1 MNQVSQPTAERREG
15 VGSEAW
21 GGGLTLSELVKAS
34 WAFRWVSL
42 AIVVATTGL
51 AALIAFTAAPI
62 YRAEVLLSPLQDE
75 GPTGGGLGGIMR
87 QLGDIA
93 PLVGMS
99 GLEGVGLKEETM
111 ALVTSR
117 SFLGQFIADEKLMP
131 VLYPEL
137 SASAAA
143 AGDDTPTLG
152 DAYRW
157 FGRSILTID
166 EDKDTGLIRLGI
178 EWRDPQLAAD
188 WANKLVARINDRMR
202 ARAIAEAERS
212 IEYLQK
218 ELTKTS
224 ILGIQ
229 DSIYRLIESHVS
241 TIALARSRD
250 GYALRVID
258 AATAPEPKDFVRP
271 RRVLLIALGLVGG
284 SLLALLVMVVR
295 LVWQRTK

>member
-1 MNQVSQPTAERREG
+1 MNQVSQPTAERSDG
-15 VGSEAW
+15 LGSEAW
-21 GGGLTLSELVKAS
+21 GGGLTLRELVTAAWAS
-34 WAFRWVSL
+34 RWWSL
-42 AIVVATTGL
+42 AIVVATTAL
-51 AALIAFTAAPI
+51 AALVAFTATPI

-75 GPTGGGLGGIMR
+75 GPAGGGLSGIMR

-99 GLEGVGLKEETM
+99 GLEGVGLKEETL
-111 ALVTSR
+111 ALVKSR

-137 SASAAA
+137 TTPGAAA
-143 AGDDTPTLG
+143 AEDAPTLG
-152 DAYRW
+152 DAFRW
-157 FGRSILTID
+157 FERSILSVE
-166 EDKDTGLIRLGI
+166 EDKDSGLIRLAI

-188 WANKLVARINDRMR
+188 WANKLVARINDHMR
-202 ARAIAEAERS
+202 KRAIAEAERS

-258 AATAPEPKDFVRP
+258 AAAPPELKDFVRP
-271 RRVLLIALGLVGG
+271 RRVLLVALGLVGG
-284 SLLALLVMVVR
+284 SLLALFVMLIR

>member
-1 MNQVSQPTAERREG
+1 MNQITQSTAERG
-15 VGSEAW
+15 DGPGSESW
-21 GGGLTLSELVKAS
+21 GGGLTLRELATAS
-34 WAFRWVSL
+34 WTSRWSSL
-42 AIVVATTGL
+42 AIVIATTVL
-51 AALIAFTAAPI
+51 AALIAFMTTPI

-75 GPTGGGLGGIMR
+75 GPAGGGLSGIMR

-93 PLVGMS
+93 PLVGIS

-117 SFLGQFIADEKLMP
+117 SFLGQFIVDEKLMP

-137 SASAAA
+137 SNPSTATT
-143 AGDDTPTLG
+143 DDAPTLG
-152 DAYRW
+152 DGYRW
-157 FGRSILTID
+157 FERSILSVE
-166 EDKDTGLIRLGI
+166 EDKDTGLIRLAI

-188 WANKLVARINDRMR
+188 WANKLVARINDYMR
-202 ARAIAEAERS
+202 TRAITEGERS

-258 AATAPEPKDFVRP
+258 AAGAPEPKDFVRP
-271 RRVLLIALGLVGG
+271 RRLLLIALGFVGG
-284 SLLALLVMVVR
+284 SLLAVFVMLVR